1 MTTPAREPKGPS
13 EFSHG
18 RGMRPPEGLGYE
30 QSNEDELHALWRVN
44 QKSDDPEAQLE
55 YTEWERE

>member
-18 RGMRPPEGLGYE
+18 RGLRPPSALVDHT
-30 QSNEDELHALWRVN
+30 NEDELHALWRVN